1 MEVHV
6 CGSTTFRNVFS
17 AVTYNFVLC
26 LTGTLERL
34 DGKEEI
40 IKKYAP
46 VCDTISM
53 QEALANGWVSP
64 VKQYVVLLDVDLTE
78 YKELDRK
85 FNARFAIFN
94 WDYALAMDCLTS
106 WKRRNSYAKEIGS
119 TPKEILAASADWM
132 RSLQKRKVFIASHP
146 KKIEICKKI
155 LQKRSD
161 KKIITFS
168 STIADANKIGCDYIL
183 HSKQKKK
190 ENLEILKKFNEASC
204 GSIAS
209 SKALNTGVDVKGLS
223 VGIIMDVN
231 SSKIK
236 AGQQLGRVC
245 RFEPG
250 KTAEV
255 FTLIIKNTQEQKWF
269 ANSSMSDVVFI
280 TEEQLDDVLDGKE
293 VSTRKREFAKDLKY
307 RF

>member
-1 MEVHV
+1 
-6 CGSTTFRNVFS
+6 
-17 AVTYNFVLC
+17 
-26 LTGTLERL
+26 
-34 DGKEEI
+34 
-40 IKKYAP
+40 
-46 VCDTISM
+46 
-53 QEALANGWVSP
+53 
-64 VKQYVVLLDVDLTE
+64 
-78 YKELDRK
+78 
-85 FNARFAIFN
+85 
-94 WDYALAMDCLTS
+94 
-106 WKRRNSYAKEIGS
+106 
-119 TPKEILAASADWM
+119 M

-155 LQKRSD
+155 LQKRGD

-190 ENLEILKKFNEASC
+190 ENLEILKKFNEASS

-255 FTLIIKNTQEQKWF
+255 FTLIIKNTQEQK
-269 ANSSMSDVVFI
+269 
-280 TEEQLDDVLDGKE
+280 
-293 VSTRKREFAKDLKY
+293 
-307 RF
+307 